1 MALNNEKGNMLML
14 GKDELAQQ
22 VVQYATLPLT
32 KSVRGQAAVVLWGI
46 STISLIGF
54 LIGAVWWDAL
64 ILALI
69 FSALAYRMRK
79 GSRGAVIALMVLF
92 PGISILNL
100 SMQASTEAP
109 ILGIF
114 FIVAVV
120 ILLWRALQ
128 VENAKRRKI

>member
-1 MALNNEKGNMLML
+1 MLML